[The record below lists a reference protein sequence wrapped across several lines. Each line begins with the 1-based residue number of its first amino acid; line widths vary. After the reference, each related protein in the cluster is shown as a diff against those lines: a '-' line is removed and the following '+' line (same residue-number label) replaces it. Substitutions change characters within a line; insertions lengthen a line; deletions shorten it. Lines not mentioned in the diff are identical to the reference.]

1 MDIITTLHP
10 KDNPNDDL
18 YPNIKEDNIPLGS
31 VSTSKLSDESV
42 TTPKLANES
51 VTSTKLANESV
62 TSTKLA
68 NESITSTKLANGSVT
83 STKLANES
91 VTPNKLGF
99 HLFDR
104 LVTCS
109 VGNPTA
115 LTFRCRFLTT
125 DNSSFE
131 TGYDLTEILYNYY
144 GMTYPSIEVDEAYS
158 SQLGSLKG
166 YSIDDRHIELT
177 DTDDET
183 FSISGNDITIV
194 IDHINQLF

>member
-18 YPNIKEDNIPLGS
+18 YPNIKEDNIPLGAIT
-31 VSTSKLSDESV
+31 TS
-42 TTPKLANES
+42 
-51 VTSTKLANESV
+51 
-62 TSTKLA
+62 
-68 NESITSTKLANGSVT
+68 KLANGSVT
-83 STKLANES
+83 SDKLANES
-91 VTPNKLGF
+91 VIPNKMGF

-104 LVTCS
+104 IVTCR
-109 VGNPTA
+109 VGNPTT
-115 LTFRCRFLTT
+115 LIFRCRFLTT

-144 GMTYPSIEVDEAYS
+144 GMTYPSIEVDDAYS

-166 YSIDDRHIELT
+166 YSIDTDHIELT

-183 FSISGNDITIV
+183 FNISGNDII
-194 IDHINQLF
+194 IADDHINQLF